1 MTTDTGARP
10 AQGVRPIELLWD
22 LVFVF
27 AVTQV
32 TAFLE
37 HDHGWAGAARGMLLL
52 ALMWWAWS
60 AFVWVVNAHSD
71 ETQGVRI
78 SLMGCIVVC
87 FITALALPDAFTT
100 HGVLFAVSY
109 SAVRVV
115 HLALYADAS
124 RRGSADRGAITGM
137 AATTILGLVL
147 LVAGGFLSPGPRA
160 ALWTL
165 AALIDYAGPTW
176 FTRHRLRSLQAVAVE
191 HFSERYGL
199 FLIIC
204 LGESLVGVGLGA
216 RGHELTEPR
225 LAAAAAGVAV
235 VIALWFAYFGELAE
249 EARSRLARHEEPVLA
264 GADGYSLL
272 HLVIVAGVI
281 LFAVGANHAI
291 QRGSASFGA
300 TAALFMFGGLAAYH
314 AGLTAFAWR
323 LLGRPPPRMAAMV
336 VLLAVLLPVAAVL
349 PAWAAALLAA
359 AACALPML
367 WVRRVRHVAV

>member
-204 LGESLVGVGLGA
+204 LGESLVAVLA
-216 RGHELTEPR
+216 TSAPPDDVPLVVDPAAPR
-225 LAAAAAGVAV
+225 FRAK
-235 VIALWFAYFGELAE
+235 
-249 EARSRLARHEEPVLA
+249 RLARAAFDRVQSDRLFDLAIGNPVFAALA
-264 GADGYSLL
+264 K
-272 HLVIVAGVI
+272 LV
-281 LFAVGANHAI
+281 FFHR
-291 QRGSASFGA
+291 RGLAS
-300 TAALFMFGGLAAYH
+300 TAA
-314 AGLTAFAWR
+314 WR
-323 LLGRPPPRMAAMV
+323 DLLR
-336 VLLAVLLPVAAVL
+336 
-349 PAWAAALLAA
+349 
-359 AACALPML
+359 
-367 WVRRVRHVAV
+367 